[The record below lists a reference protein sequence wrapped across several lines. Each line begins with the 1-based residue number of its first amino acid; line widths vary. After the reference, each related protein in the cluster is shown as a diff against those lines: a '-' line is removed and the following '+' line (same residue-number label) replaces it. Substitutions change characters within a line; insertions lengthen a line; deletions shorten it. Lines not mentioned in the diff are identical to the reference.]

1 MESIIIN
8 NQSYQIDDEYFVKNL
23 KKSVSFSD
31 DCKTHDDAS
40 HYNNLFALLCKNF
53 FRCHNI
59 EERISNSFGVLNFLA
74 NSDNIDDN
82 KNFLVYA
89 LQEINVIILNLISIK
104 SQILLDTSILFNNM
118 MLSKTNIEENS
129 DPFWDQPAFN
139 EIAAKNKNNY
149 KVPICRKGNRQFASA
164 LGPNNLDAAKVLRN
178 ILKETLEWYN

>member
-1 MESIIIN
+1 MEYIIIN

-40 HYNNLFALLCKNF
+40 HYNNLFALLCKHF

-82 KNFLVYA
+82 EKFLVYA
-89 LQEINVIILNLISIK
+89 LQEINIIVLNLISLK
-104 SQILLDTSILFNNM
+104 SKILLDNNTM
-118 MLSKTNIEENS
+118 SLSKTIKTQENF
-129 DPFWDQPAFN
+129 DPFWDQSAFD
-139 EIAAKNKNNY
+139 EIATRNKNNY
-149 KVPICRKGNRQFASA
+149 KVPICRKGNRQT
-164 LGPNNLDAAKVLRN
+164 K
-178 ILKETLEWYN
+178 K